1 MPQLLYFSVSGAHR
15 IILLSKQINICEP
28 SSTLPYR
35 SMLCNSYYDSYN
47 YYFHGLSKIINAN
60 FCFIFFHDLKKRKFS
75 FQCNDRRIEETRT
88 YKYILN
94 GHG

>member
-1 MPQLLYFSVSGAHR
+1 MGLIGLFCGVSKLIYAKP
-15 IILLSKQINICEP
+15 IA
-28 SSTLPYR
+28 PYLTDQCHA
-35 SMLCNSYYDSYN
+35 SNSYYDSYN

-60 FCFIFFHDLKKRKFS
+60 FCIIFFHDLRKCKFS
-75 FQCNDRRIEETRT
+75 FQCNDRGVEESRT